1 MTTRDASDLHHLST
15 PRTARYATLGNPA
28 LAQET
33 WIVLHGYGQLAE
45 YFIRPFRALDDGT
58 RLIAAPEALS
68 RFYLDG
74 LTEHD
79 RVGASWMTK
88 ADRTREIADYVRYL
102 DRLYTQLVDDGLPN
116 DAPVHVLGFSQGTA
130 TACRWAALGE
140 ARVDRLTL
148 WAGGVPPDLDLDAH
162 QSLFGPLDLTLV
174 IGTDDEYIPA
184 DRVADEEAR
193 LDAHGIPHRTI
204 RFEGGHRIDPDVLA
218 DLA

>member
-1 MTTRDASDLHHLST
+1 MASQPTTLHHLPT
-15 PRTARYATLGNPA
+15 TRTARYATLGDPA
-28 LAQET
+28 AAQEA
-33 WIVLHGYGQLAE
+33 WMVLHGYGQLAA

-88 ADRTREIADYVRYL
+88 ADRTREIDDYVRYL
-102 DRLYTQLVDDGLPN
+102 DRLYAQLDDDGLPD

-130 TACRWAALGE
+130 TACRWAALGA

-162 QSLFGPLDLTLV
+162 RSLLASLDLTLV
-174 IGTDDEYIPA
+174 IGTEDEYIPA
-184 DRVADEEAR
+184 GRVADEEAR
-193 LDAHGIPHRTI
+193 LDAHDIPHRTV
-204 RFEGGHRIDPDVLA
+204 RFDGTHRIDADVLV

>member
-1 MTTRDASDLHHLST
+1 MASPPTLHHVST
-15 PRTARYATLGNPA
+15 TRTARYATLGDPA
-28 LAQET
+28 SAQEA
-33 WIVLHGYGQLAE
+33 WVVLHGYGQLAE
-45 YFIRPFRALDDGT
+45 YFIRPFRAVDDGA

-88 ADRTREIADYVRYL
+88 ADRTREIDDYVRYL
-102 DRLYTQLVDDGLPN
+102 DRLHARLVEDGLPD

-140 ARVDRLTL
+140 APANRLTL

-162 QSLFGPLDLTLV
+162 RAQLAALDLTLV
-174 IGTDDEYIPA
+174 IGTDDAYIPA

-193 LDAHGIPHRTI
+193 LDVHGIPHRTI

-218 DLA
+218 ERVA